1 MEMLRIPT
9 KYFKFF
15 LRNLDERYV
24 VLQGGRRSGKTYS
37 TLLFLQTL
45 ASGCKR
51 VKILVA
57 CASNSQL
64 QATIEDFQDCLGL
77 PVEGSQLY
85 GYNCRLPN
93 GSMFQF
99 KSFDEY
105 TKAVGQKADYMFVN
119 EAINVDEKVF
129 NTLVQGIRKQIFLN
143 FNPTSIKFIEK
154 YLNKD
159 KSNLLITTWK
169 DNEYLTDEQR
179 AEFEAIKTRAQAPN
193 ATLYDKYAYQVF
205 YLGNYSTMVGRCFE
219 KLEYC
224 TYNEWQDIPAQEVI
238 VMDLAFGGSD
248 KTAVCGFKK
257 YGNKLFV
264 HTYMYKQGTIA
275 AKELAIDLLNC
286 GFNAYTPIQCD
297 YGGIGRTIMDKVIT
311 ADNGTWEE
319 EGLRGGFQLY
329 NVVKGDVFQSIMAL
343 MSLDAI
349 VIDNSND
356 DTRIEFEG
364 AMLDENRKLKGDKD
378 HTIACARYAINYF
391 HKCGI

>member
-1 MEMLRIPT
+1 METLRIPT
-9 KYFKFF
+9 KYFRFF

-37 TLLFLQTL
+37 TFLLLQTL

-85 GYNCRLPN
+85 GYNCRLSN
-93 GSMFQF
+93 GSVFQF

-143 FNPTSIKFIEK
+143 FNPTSVKFIEK

-169 DNEYLTDEQR
+169 DNEYLTDAQR
-179 AEFEAIKTRAQAPN
+179 EEFEAIKSRAQAPN

-205 YLGNYSTMVGRCFE
+205 YLGNYSTMVGRVFE
-219 KLEYC
+219 RLEYC
-224 TYNEWQDIPAQEVI
+224 SYKEWQDIPAQEVI
-238 VMDLAFGGSD
+238 VMDLAFGGAD

-257 YGNKLFV
+257 YGNKLYI
-264 HTYMYKQGTIA
+264 HTYMYKQGTIN
-275 AKELAIDLLNC
+275 AKELALDLLAC

-319 EGLRGGFQLY
+319 DGLRDGFQLY
-329 NVVKGDVFQSIMAL
+329 NVVKSDVFQSIMSL

-349 VIDNSND
+349 VIDNSCD
-356 DTRIEFEG
+356 DTRMEFEG

-391 HKCGI
+391 NKCGI